1 MSLKL
6 ENESMPITDQLTKE
20 IDLKD
25 TWIII
30 IQHWVKRRYKFCS
43 KTKK

>member
-20 IDLKD
+20 INLKD

-30 IQHWVKRRYKFCS
+30 IQHWVKDAINFA